1 MNQKYPFSAY
11 DRYLCLAPN
20 GTIWFILLYLMRP
33 YVVMIMSITNLQDH
47 TGLIELV
54 YGGQQAVMGMGALAS
69 IPAMAILYAFVKRNP
84 GAGDSVRRLWHQG
97 RNLLMIGIAGNLI
110 ILALPFF
117 LVEAYEMNKVAWI
130 QLGIAL
136 YIIYELIMSQRIK
149 DTFNDFPKPDAE

>member
-1 MNQKYPFSAY
+1 
-11 DRYLCLAPN
+11 
-20 GTIWFILLYLMRP
+20 
-33 YVVMIMSITNLQDH
+33 
-47 TGLIELV
+47 
-54 YGGQQAVMGMGALAS
+54 MGALAS